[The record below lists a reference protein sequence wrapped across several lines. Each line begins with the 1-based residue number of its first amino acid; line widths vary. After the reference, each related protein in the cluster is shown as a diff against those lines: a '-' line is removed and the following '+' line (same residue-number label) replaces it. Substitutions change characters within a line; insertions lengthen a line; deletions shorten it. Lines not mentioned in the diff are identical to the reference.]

1 MFYAICD
8 SNVQTCLKLNGNAA
22 GLIEIEREGLREREI
37 AFATEMLVLVI
48 YSTYVC
54 EERAILAQ
62 SPWYYYLMLDS
73 AWNMSRM
80 HLKWTNI
87 MRNFEF
93 IDLNMKCSVY

>member
-1 MFYAICD
+1 MIFKMFGMYSIGNVLWHMVFEIMHVFYAICD

-62 SPWYYYLMLDS
+62 SP
-73 AWNMSRM
+73 
-80 HLKWTNI
+80 
-87 MRNFEF
+87 
-93 IDLNMKCSVY
+93 